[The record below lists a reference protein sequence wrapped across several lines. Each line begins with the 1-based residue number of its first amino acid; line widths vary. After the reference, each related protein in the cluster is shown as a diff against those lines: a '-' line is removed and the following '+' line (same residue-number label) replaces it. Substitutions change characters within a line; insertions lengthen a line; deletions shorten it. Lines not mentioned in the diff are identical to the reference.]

1 MAATDRSYVIDGVV
15 MPRLIYGTAW
25 KEDRTR
31 DLAAR
36 ALKAGFRG
44 VDTANQRKH
53 YFEAGAGDAIRA
65 ALKAG
70 EVKRDELFVQTKFT
84 YRRGQDDRLPY
95 DEKAP
100 LPVQVR
106 QSFASSL
113 EHLGL
118 EYLDSYL
125 LHGPASGDR
134 LKPAD
139 WQVWR
144 TMEALHGEGRVRL
157 LGVSNFNLEQLKLLC
172 ARAAV
177 PPRVVQNRCYATRG
191 WDGAI
196 RAFCADKGI
205 VYQGFS
211 LLTANRGVLAHASL
225 LAIARRH
232 GRTPAQV
239 VFRFALDAG
248 MAALTGTTSPT
259 HMAEDLKVF
268 DFALDAAE
276 TRAVETLAAA

>member
-1 MAATDRSYVIDGVV
+1 MVATDRTFAIDGVV

-31 DLAAR
+31 DLTAQ
-36 ALKAGFRG
+36 ALAAGFRG

-65 ALKAG
+65 ALASG
-70 EVKRDELFVQTKFT
+70 AVRRDDLFVQTKFT

-100 LPVQVR
+100 LPAQVR
-106 QSFASSL
+106 QSFAGSL

-118 EYLDSYL
+118 EHLDSYL
-125 LHGPASGDR
+125 LHGPATGDR

-172 ARAAV
+172 ARAEI
-177 PPRVVQNRCYATRG
+177 PPRVVQNRCYASRG
-191 WDGAI
+191 WDAEI

-211 LLTANRGVLAHASL
+211 LLTANRGVLAHARL
-225 LAIARRH
+225 LAIAKRH

-239 VFRFALDAG
+239 VFRFALEAG
-248 MAALTGTTSPT
+248 MAALTGTTSPG

-268 DFALDAAE
+268 DFALEDAE
-276 TRAVETLAAA
+276 IRMIETLAKA